1 MSLKCTAGAL
11 SWNSLKTATFQ
22 PAKWK
27 SIRTYASSTEHGQG
41 LTLVHFSAHRERFLW
56 DRGCIWGCLGAVQE
70 VRGGIRGCLDRILC
84 QKRLRLS

>member
-41 LTLVHFSAHRERFLW
+41 LTPIHFPAQPEPFLTQNT
-56 DRGCIWGCLGAVQE
+56 V
-70 VRGGIRGCLDRILC
+70 
-84 QKRLRLS
+84 